1 MAEIVSFGDT
11 NPEQYRQSLRQV
23 FWEKFTSLDRFTKLF
38 IFTGLLLIIS
48 TPLIVRMVFTTS
60 QQASGS
66 QLSLLQIQPASI
78 NILLEGKPIEMSALA
93 FDANNKPIWED
104 VLYEWTM
111 SSRDSIGNLTKVIG
125 KENIFTPRKE
135 GFGEITVTARLGIH
149 SISKTAPVRV
159 GPIDELFISKEFK
172 PVADAYVKKTAL
184 KLNFGKDTQ
193 LFVDN
198 NPKSN
203 TYLKFDLSILKGKSI
218 QNATLTLNV
227 GSAQNAGAVGR
238 SSLKLVVDTKWS
250 ENTINFD
257 NKPTMSTF
265 IASFA
270 NPKKGQKIS
279 LDLTKHV
286 ISKAGSVFSVGIES
300 LSDDDVI
307 LKSKESNL
315 SPILT
320 IYYK

>member
-1 MAEIVSFGDT
+1 MAEIVSFGDID
-11 NPEQYRQSLRQV
+11 PEKYRQTLRQI

-38 IFTGLLLIIS
+38 IFTGFLLIIS

-66 QLSLLQIQPASI
+66 QLSSLHIQPANI
-78 NILLEGKPIEMSALA
+78 NTILEEKSIEMSALA
-93 FDANNKPIWED
+93 FDVNNKPIWQD

-111 SSRDSIGNLTKVIG
+111 SSQDSIGNLTKIIG
-125 KENIFTPRKE
+125 KENLFTPRRD
-135 GFGEITVTARLGIH
+135 GFGEITVTARLGTYA
-149 SISKTAPVRV
+149 ISKTVPVRV

-172 PVADAYVKKTAL
+172 PVADAYVKKSAL

-193 LFVDN
+193 LFIDN
-198 NPKSN
+198 NPKAN
-203 TYLKFDLSILKGKSI
+203 TYLKFDLSILKGKII
-218 QNATLTLNV
+218 QNATLTLSV
-227 GSAQNAGAVGR
+227 GSGQNAGAVGR
-238 SSLKLVVDTKWS
+238 SNIKLVTDTKWN

-257 NKPTMSTF
+257 NKPKMSTF

-279 LDLTKHV
+279 LDLTKYV
-286 ISKAGSVFSVGIES
+286 VSKAGSVFSVGIES

-315 SPILT
+315 SPTLT